1 MPLATP
7 TVLLGFLLLWTWGIS
22 SGLLQQSAAASPYL
36 GRGVSPHCRP
46 SWPWTWSSSS
56 RPSCTRAATAPWTW
70 GSSSQLLPLTSRCGV
85 APLSHA
91 SAWSVAAGTLLL
103 CGPLHLSTTAITIR
117 SVAER
122 SYSPLPEV
130 RGGGRECQ
138 ASTAT
143 AQGWLRGATPC
154 PRSEAA
160 AGRSYP
166 PAWGQGQQ
174 PGGATPRPRSG
185 GCAGAGGPRGAT
197 PRSRSGRAAV
207 RRYPSSKVRRSG
219 CALLEQP
226 WRDTPRPTWE
236 KPK

>member
-7 TVLLGFLLLWTWGIS
+7 TILLGFLLLWTWGIS

-36 GRGVSPHCRP
+36 VRGVSPHCRP

-56 RPSCTRAATAPWTW
+56 RPSCTHAATAPWTW
-70 GSSSQLLPLTSRCGV
+70 GSSSRLLPLTSGCGV

-103 CGPLHLSTTAITIR
+103 RGPLHLSTTAITIR

-143 AQGWLRGATPC
+143 WVWVNSGSWWWTGRPGMLQFMGSQRVGHDWATELNWTE
-154 PRSEAA
+154 R
-160 AGRSYP
+160 
-166 PAWGQGQQ
+166 QF
-174 PGGATPRPRSG
+174 GGE
-185 GCAGAGGPRGAT
+185 
-197 PRSRSGRAAV
+197 
-207 RRYPSSKVRRSG
+207 RRSFNKLYHNIQIPIG
-219 CALLEQP
+219 REVNFDPYFATCTKNNL
-226 WRDTPRPTWE
+226 
-236 KPK
+236 K